1 MKLTFTYEEN
11 SLEKLFVEEYKL
23 VMPVSVKESQLE

>member
-1 MKLTFTYEEN
+1 MNVTFTYEEN

-23 VMPVSVKESQLE
+23 QMPDTDQDKL